1 MPPKFFQIGFNKCG
15 TTFIARL
22 FDMNG
27 IPAAHWLEGALA
39 EDIAYAKLAGRKPLA
54 RWADK
59 VTAFTDMESVRF
71 LNMPVIEAFKDY
83 ALLDRHYPGS
93 VFLLN
98 TRRVEDW
105 IVSRYLHRGGAYARS
120 YAAARGVALGDLA
133 DIWAEEWD
141 AHLKGVRAHF
151 KGRREFIEIDI
162 DEAAP
167 EDYRTALSPWYDL
180 PKVPAAPGD
189 AVRRARVDNLPRV
202 MRMLDTPRPGGA
214 IKEARRTRL
223 AERLVRH
230 AAPFRQSPPEGGVEP
245 PTPDALCVDMDRNEV
260 LAADGSRMPL
270 RRGPDGQFYLDA
282 LRPGLLR
289 VAAVANDIAALTH
302 RGRYWLDMR
311 PACFAGSGPDHPIR
325 GPMIVGLRRRRAR
338 DLFLWPAPWRHRIG
352 NDGFPG
358 APLPKDPAWADRA
371 DLAIWRGGL
380 SGHAPDGKTTA
391 EAAITAL
398 LSNPP
403 DSPAFRDAARDLPL
417 TPRWRFLAGNAG
429 TPGTDLAL
437 TPDLRLTKALDRA
450 GLTAPAPQAGPPA
463 LLPRYAICLGGSEGD
478 ADFLSLAQGQ
488 AVVLKERDGW
498 ESLVTPVFRAW
509 SHYIPLAPGGAD
521 LPERLAWARANPETC
536 RQIAMRARRLCDS
549 LADPEGRRLHLT
561 RVLDAYRQATGQ
573 D

>member
-54 RWADK
+54 RWADT

-71 LNMPVIEAFKDY
+71 LNLPVIEAFKDY
-83 ALLDRHYPGS
+83 ALLDRHYPGA

-120 YAAARGVALGDLA
+120 YAASLGVGLGDLA
-133 DIWAEEWD
+133 DIWAEDWD

-151 KGRREFIEIDI
+151 KGRREFLEIDI

-189 AVRRARVDNLPRV
+189 AVRRAREDNLPRV
-202 MRMLDTPRPGGA
+202 MRMLETPRPGGG
-214 IKEARRTRL
+214 IKEARRARL
-223 AERLVRH
+223 AQRLVRH
-230 AAPFRQSPPEGGVEP
+230 ASPSRRDEPLRGAPP

-260 LAADGSRMPL
+260 HAADGARMPL

-289 VAAVANDIAALTH
+289 VAAVANDIAALTD
-302 RGRYWLDMR
+302 RGKYWLDMR
-311 PACFAGSGPDHPIR
+311 PACFAGSGPDHPIQ
-325 GPMIVGLRRRRAR
+325 GPMIVGLRRKGAR
-338 DLFLWPAPWRHRIG
+338 HLFLWPAPWRHRIG

-358 APLPKDPAWADRA
+358 APLPADPPWDERA

-380 SGHAPDGKTTA
+380 SGHVPKSGVTA

-398 LSNPP
+398 LSQPP
-403 DSPAFRDAARDLPL
+403 DSQAFRDAARDLPL
-417 TPRWRFLAGNAG
+417 TPRWRFLAGQAG

-437 TPDLRLTKALDRA
+437 APDPRLTKALARA
-450 GLTAPAPQAGPPA
+450 GLAAPAPQAGPPA
-463 LLPRYAICLGGSEGD
+463 TPPRYAICLGGSEGD
-478 ADFLSLAQGQ
+478 ADFLPLAQSQ
-488 AVVLKERDGW
+488 AVVFKETDGW
-498 ESLVTPVFRAW
+498 ESFVTPIFRPW
-509 SHYIPLAPGGAD
+509 SHYIPLLPGGANLAD
-521 LPERLAWARANPETC
+521 RLAWARANPEVC
-536 RQIAMRARRLCDS
+536 RLISMRARRICDS
-549 LADPEGRRLHLT
+549 LADPEGRRMHLDQ
-561 RVLDAYRQATGQ
+561 VLAAYRQATGQ
-573 D
+573 A